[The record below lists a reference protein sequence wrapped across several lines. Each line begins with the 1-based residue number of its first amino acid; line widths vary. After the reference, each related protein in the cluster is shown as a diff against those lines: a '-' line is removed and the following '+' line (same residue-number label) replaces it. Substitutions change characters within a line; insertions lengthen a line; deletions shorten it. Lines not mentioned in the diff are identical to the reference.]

1 MWPRLTIEALALAE
15 GCENLNRPDMKS
27 WSRMSVVLAIS
38 PPTLT
43 WAPAPNI
50 TPLGLMIRIWP
61 LADRLPL
68 MKEVLFERT
77 RFSVK
82 DCALGWAKVSDWPEA
97 SERFCQV
104 MTAFW
109 LDCWTSVLCA
119 VCDTTAWPAATVAPL
134 GLAAAGCAMASAET
148 RQLLASSVTFRRL
161 SCFPRLN
168 GTARTPLATN
178 RS

>member
-97 SERFCQV
+97 SE
-104 MTAFW
+104 
-109 LDCWTSVLCA
+109 VLPG
-119 VCDTTAWPAATVAPL
+119 DD
-134 GLAAAGCAMASAET
+134 G
-148 RQLLASSVTFRRL
+148 LLARL
-161 SCFPRLN
+161 LDQRALR
-168 GTARTPLATN
+168 GLRHDG
-178 RS
+178 